1 MAGAGGKGYLL
12 VRRAGALWGVEN
24 EAVESLTRNGGDG
37 GIGDGNGKGGFLL
50 GLGAEE
56 LCVDEIVGVVAELT
70 VLPPAAALCRF
81 WPEASGGLAVHAEV
95 PLVVVDPRRPPRALC
110 GRRSGNERDGRDGE
124 GVGQDG

>member
-1 MAGAGGKGYLL
+1 LTAVAGMGGKGYLL

-24 EAVESLTRNGGDG
+24 EAVESLTRNGN
-37 GIGDGNGKGGFLL
+37 GNGKGSFLL
-50 GLGAEE
+50 GVGAGE

-70 VLPPAAALCRF
+70 VLPPTAALCRF

-95 PLVVVDPRRPPRALC
+95 PLVVVDPRRPPRALRGQC
-110 GRRSGNERDGRDGE
+110 SGNGRDGRDGE